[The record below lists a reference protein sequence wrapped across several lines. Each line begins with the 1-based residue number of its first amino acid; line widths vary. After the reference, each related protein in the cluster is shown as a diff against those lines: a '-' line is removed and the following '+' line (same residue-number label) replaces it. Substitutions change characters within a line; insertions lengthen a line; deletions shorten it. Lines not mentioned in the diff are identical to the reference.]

1 MTISFS
7 EFTILTEE
15 LHPELQKIV
24 RAPTSTKNL
33 NKHASLAKK
42 IRELQQSGEETGIE
56 GNMPKGSSRAYLQH
70 KDELPIIVDGKRK
83 NIKTG
88 IKVAIRNPLDKHLDK
103 DKYSAAS
110 LGHLQN
116 LYENGDHFV
125 NREYRI
131 LSKDDDGN
139 YKHNPSGI
147 FPPLIDHDHDN
158 HEWSHVGH
166 SENITKKRFKELT
179 KNEHYPEGISHDDF
193 VDALVRRH
201 DMNHGKHWTGNEKR
215 ESHLDHVENH
225 PLVQNFIDHQE
236 TMGYPPHDYRQIKNL
251 GSFKFGNNEHIVAR
265 DHGFSSEVDGAY
277 RDTRIKYADS
287 KFDKYNR

>member
-83 NIKTG
+83 SIKTG

-103 DKYSAAS
+103 DKYGAAS
-110 LGHLQN
+110 LGHMQN
-116 LYENGDHFV
+116 QHENDDHFI
-125 NREYRI
+125 NQEYRV
-131 LSKDDDGN
+131 LTKDDDGN

-147 FPPLIDHDHDN
+147 FPPLIDHDNEH
-158 HEWSHVGH
+158 HEWAHVGH
-166 SENITKKRFKELT
+166 SENLTKKRFKELT
-179 KNEHYPEGISHDDF
+179 KNEHYPDGISHEDF
-193 VDALVRRH
+193 
-201 DMNHGKHWTGNEKR
+201 MNVLDREHELERGKYWHGTDKHE
-215 ESHLDHVENH
+215 EHLDHVSNH
-225 PLVQNFIDHQE
+225 PLVQNFLDHQR
-236 TMGYPPHDYRQIKNL
+236 TYSAPPGDYRTIKNM
-251 GSFKFGNNEHIVAR
+251 GVFKVGNKEHIVAR
-265 DHGFSSEVDGAY
+265 DHGYSEDVSRAY
-277 RDTRIKYADS
+277 NEVMKKSAQAKGNYR
-287 KFDKYNR
+287 